1 MSRAL
6 LLPSGRR
13 HGLPFV
19 LPDDWTPEQALA
31 ADELLE
37 DLLAVITDFYGVQLH
52 EQLRERRT
60 SRPDIR
66 TRKPGPLF

>member
-1 MSRAL
+1 MSRAP

-31 ADELLE
+31 AYELLE
-37 DLLAVITDFYGVQLH
+37 DLLAMITDFCGVQLH
-52 EQLRERRT
+52 EQLREQRT
-60 SRPDIR
+60 SQRGIR
-66 TRKPGPLF
+66 TRKPDPPF